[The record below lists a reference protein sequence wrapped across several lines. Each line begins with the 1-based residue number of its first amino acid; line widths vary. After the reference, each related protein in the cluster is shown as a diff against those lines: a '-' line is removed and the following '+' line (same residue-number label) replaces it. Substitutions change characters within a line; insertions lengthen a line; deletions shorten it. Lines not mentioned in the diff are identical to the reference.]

1 MNENKITGAWETT
14 KGKVKEEIG
23 HVTGNRK
30 MENEG
35 VGEQIKG
42 NVHKNI
48 GKAQDVLKKGV
59 DTVLGK

>member
-1 MNENKITGAWETT
+1 MNKNKMTGAWEKT
-14 KGKVKEEIG
+14 KGKMKEEIG
-23 HVTGNRK
+23 HATGNRK

-48 GKAQDVLKKGV
+48 GKAQDVLKKGI
-59 DTVLGK
+59 DTALDH